1 MSVYIE
7 QILLAVTVA
16 YIVDASGFTS
26 SWRGALARFVGTTE
40 QRLRPLPPFDC
51 STCAVWWA
59 CLVLALCRGLTFGTL
74 ASSAGLSL
82 LAAPLGQ
89 LLNAV
94 RDTLSAWIGRIGL

>member
-7 QILLAVTVA
+7 QILLAVTALAGSVLGA
-16 YIVDASGFTS
+16 AISHLPGKRGSALLQGVL
-26 SWRGALARFVGTTE
+26 RGAASV
-40 QRLRPLPPFDC
+40 
-51 STCAVWWA
+51 SAVWWA

-89 LLNAV
+89 LLNVV